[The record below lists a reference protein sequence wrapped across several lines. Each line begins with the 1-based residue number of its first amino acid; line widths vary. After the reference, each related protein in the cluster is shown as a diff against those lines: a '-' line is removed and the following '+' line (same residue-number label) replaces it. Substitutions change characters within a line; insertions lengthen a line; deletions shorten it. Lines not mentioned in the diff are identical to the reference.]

1 MIQMTQGN
9 GVNKDIN
16 MLLQKLKQI
25 VSQYSEGAEE
35 NRLLQYER

>member
-1 MIQMTQGN
+1 MTQGN

-35 NRLLQYER
+35 NRLLHYKYER